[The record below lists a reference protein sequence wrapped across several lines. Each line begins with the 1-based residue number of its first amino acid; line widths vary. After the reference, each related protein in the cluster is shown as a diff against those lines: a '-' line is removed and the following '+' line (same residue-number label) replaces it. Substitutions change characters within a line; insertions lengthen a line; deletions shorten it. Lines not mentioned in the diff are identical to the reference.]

1 VVCVRGIVLTSA
13 NGTFKEVISMY
24 KEYADGAKMMDLL
37 KPSHIKGVSYGEVTR
52 GDACFIAVMVSL
64 MMGFLTIAMFFV
76 L

>member
-1 VVCVRGIVLTSA
+1 
-13 NGTFKEVISMY
+13 MY
-24 KEYADGAKMMDLL
+24 REYVEGAKMMDLL
-37 KPSHIKGVSYGEVTR
+37 KPSHVKGVSYGEVTR